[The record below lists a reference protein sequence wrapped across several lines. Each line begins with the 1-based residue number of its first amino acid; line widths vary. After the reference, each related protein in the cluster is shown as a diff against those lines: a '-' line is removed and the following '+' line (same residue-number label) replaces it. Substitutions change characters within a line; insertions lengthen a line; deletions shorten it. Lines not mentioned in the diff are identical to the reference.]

1 MQTPVLVRGIGVVGP
16 YGRDVLNDNGEHLVR
31 TAADADMTIAN
42 TFFSTPKGGQQSTY
56 VSPKGD
62 AWRLDY
68 ILTRHADRRLI
79 RNITVYPVSRADSDH
94 SIVSATIRLCGL
106 YT

>member
-1 MQTPVLVRGIGVVGP
+1 MDANARSRKRDRGESLEYAQVLGP

-31 TAADADMTIAN
+31 TGADAGMTIAN

-56 VSPKGD
+56 LSPKVD

-68 ILTRHADRRLI
+68 ILTHHADR
-79 RNITVYPVSRADSDH
+79 
-94 SIVSATIRLCGL
+94 
-106 YT
+106 